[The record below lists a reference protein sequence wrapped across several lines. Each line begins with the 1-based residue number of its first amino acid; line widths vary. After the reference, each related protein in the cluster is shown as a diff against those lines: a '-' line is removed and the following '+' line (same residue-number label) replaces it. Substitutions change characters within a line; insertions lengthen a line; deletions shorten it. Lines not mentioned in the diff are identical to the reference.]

1 MFQDGRLL
9 SGDHILQIGDVNL
22 RGMGSEQVAAVLRQA
37 GTNVRLVVARPVDA
51 SVAAGVE
58 GLAAPVVPTRILADA
73 DEVRKPHFES
83 PKRPRSMTSAFR
95 GWREGPT
102 PLSVFFPQFRM

>member
-1 MFQDGRLL
+1 ML

-73 DEVRKPHFES
+73 DEVRSVLRNPLLFVD
-83 PKRPRSMTSAFR
+83 PRSSSFAC
-95 GWREGPT
+95 
-102 PLSVFFPQFRM
+102 LSE